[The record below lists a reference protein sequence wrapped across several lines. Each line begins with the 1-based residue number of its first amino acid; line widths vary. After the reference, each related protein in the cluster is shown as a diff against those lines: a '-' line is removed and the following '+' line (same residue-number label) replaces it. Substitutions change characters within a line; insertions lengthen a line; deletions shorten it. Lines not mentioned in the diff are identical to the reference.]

1 VLRTA
6 LALVAVATLV
16 ASVDLVYK
24 ATAETEFF
32 HVRSRAYVLLVGV
45 LLVVW
50 AVAIVATRSAPMALA
65 GGVVTGGG
73 LGNLVSLAFWPGVP
87 DPIEFEAIAFNLA
100 DVFVIVGFALT
111 GAAALALA
119 LRRPERL
126 REPVRL
132 R

>member
-1 VLRTA
+1 MLRTA
-6 LALVAVATLV
+6 LALVAVAALV
-16 ASVDLVYK
+16 ASVDLAYK

-32 HVRSRAYVLLVGV
+32 HARSSAYVLLVGV

-50 AVAIVATRSAPMALA
+50 VVAIVATRSAPMGIA

-87 DPIEFEAIAFNLA
+87 DPIQVEAIAFNLA
-100 DVFVIVGFALT
+100 DVFVLVGFVLT
-111 GAAALALA
+111 GLAALALA
-119 LRRPERL
+119 LRRPDRL